1 MFGPFSGECWHCYVH
16 VFAHLLLFSTGLQI
30 LSALERD
37 EQSRRQRL
45 RSKLEQVI
53 DTMALAS

>member
-1 MFGPFSGECWHCYVH
+1 MMCLRV
-16 VFAHLLLFSTGLQI
+16 QI
-30 LSALERD
+30 LSALQKD

-45 RSKLEQVI
+45 RGKLEQVI